1 MQLSTE
7 FKNKVVAALLEARKK
22 FGGSDAAF
30 AKQYDINGSVYSQ
43 IKNGK
48 DLDGLLRDTQWLQM
62 GRELGVTI
70 GERKWNMVRTEVFN
84 TIEEEVIFCKEN
96 SKSRIL
102 VDDTDLGKTFTA
114 KHLSKAIDNCFYL
127 DCSQAKTKQHF
138 VRSLAKVIG
147 VDNNGKFVD
156 VKANIKYYLQLLE
169 RPVIIIDEA
178 GDLDYGAFL
187 ELKEFWNATENS
199 CGWYMM
205 GADGLRAYLTRG
217 IKNQKVGFREIFS
230 RYGNKYGRV
239 TPVDNNER
247 ISFYR
252 TLLTQVVKANATNGV
267 NVSEIVNKCLAKDS
281 EGHIGG
287 LRRAESLLLL
297 STQKQS
303 A

>member
-7 FKNKVVAALLEARKK
+7 FKNKVVAQLLEARTK

-30 AKQYDINGSVYSQ
+30 AKQYDINGSVFSL

-48 DLDGLLRDTQWLQM
+48 PLEGLLRDSQWLQI
-62 GRELGVTI
+62 GRVLGVTLAA
-70 GERKWNMVRTEVFN
+70 RKWNMVRTEVFN
-84 TIEEEVIFCKEN
+84 TIEQEVIFCKEN

-102 VDDTDLGKTFTA
+102 VDDTDIGKTFSA
-114 KHLSKAIDNCFYL
+114 KYLSKSLQNCFYL
-127 DCSQAKTKQHF
+127 DCSQAKSKQHF
-138 VRSLAKVIG
+138 VRTLAKVIG

-187 ELKEFWNATENS
+187 ELKEFWNATENC

-205 GADGLRAYLTRG
+205 GADGLRAYLARG
-217 IKNQKVGFREIFS
+217 IKNQRVGFREIFS

-239 TPVDNNER
+239 TPIDNNER
-247 ISFYR
+247 VNFYR
-252 TLLTQVVKANATNGV
+252 TLLTQVVSANATSDVDVKG
-267 NVSEIVNKCLAKDS
+267 IVNRCLAKDS

-287 LRRAESLLLL
+287 MRRAESLLIL
-297 STQKQS
+297 SQKTT